1 MTRIARILVLAAAIP
16 CLLAVAAVAYGQPSI
31 PREKIPADAPAE
43 VRAAIEELYAA
54 DQGKRA
60 EGAIRLA
67 ALGSRAG
74 AAVPFLIAMLGEDDN
89 VTPDRLVDEW
99 FVPLDKLARIGY
111 RVAEALGSMG
121 PAAADPLVDALEHGA
136 PAVRARAAYA
146 LGKIPGSRFSDA
158 LFGHL
163 KDPAWN
169 VREDALAALADRR
182 DPRSFDALV
191 AALRDEHWIVR
202 RTAVDKLAVR
212 ADPGAVAPIAAAF
225 EAELQTE
232 AERRKK
238 AGVDEF
244 GSAEPREARL
254 ETIHLHFLRSCLN
267 ALTEI
272 RDARAVEA
280 LLRALKLRMPVGEKR
295 MQRSLAG
302 APPPDGPETASGAW
316 DRERLLAFFKSD
328 DPAAMATIRNL
339 SKVRGSYGVPP
350 LLDALKDEDPFMRLT
365 VAGVLGGIRDPRIV
379 PSLIPMLS
387 DNSAM
392 VRGGVAV
399 ALARIQDPAAVE
411 PLFEALGTEEPTA
424 HRQIAGALGVIGGTA
439 LVPRLEE
446 TLKDPR
452 PAVRDGAS
460 IALQAIRTG
469 LKKAPG
475 TK

>member
-99 FVPLDKLARIGY
+99 FVPLDKPARIGY
-111 RVAEALGSMG
+111 KVADALGKIG
-121 PAAADPLVDALEHGA
+121 APAVAPLLDALEHGG

-146 LGKIPGSRFSDA
+146 LGKIPDARVPDA
-158 LFGHL
+158 LVGHL
-163 KDPAWN
+163 HDPEWS
-169 VREDALAALADRR
+169 VRDNALAGLADRR
-182 DPRSFDALV
+182 DPRSFEALA
-191 AALRDEHWIVR
+191 AALGDSHWIVR
-202 RTAVDKLAVR
+202 RTAADKLGESR
-212 ADPGAVAPIAAAF
+212 DPRAVAPIAAAF
-225 EAELQTE
+225 EDELQSE
-232 AERRKK
+232 RERRKK

-254 ETIHLHFLRSCLN
+254 ETIHMHFLRSCLN

-272 RDARAVEA
+272 KDPRAVEA
-280 LLRALKLRMPVGEKR
+280 LLRALKLRMSAGER
-295 MQRSLAG
+295 MMQRRLEQT
-302 APPPDGPETASGAW
+302 PPAALPETASGTW
-316 DRERLLAFFKSD
+316 ERERLLAFFKSD
-328 DPAAMATIRNL
+328 DPVAKAAIGNL
-339 SKVRGSYGVPP
+339 SKVRGSYGVQP
-350 LLDALKDEDPFMRLT
+350 LIEALKDDDPFMRLT
-365 VAGVLGGIRDPRIV
+365 AAGVLGGIRDPRIV

-392 VRGGVAV
+392 VRGGAAV

-411 PLFEALGTEEPTA
+411 PLFEALATEEPTA

-452 PAVRDGAS
+452 PSVRDGAS